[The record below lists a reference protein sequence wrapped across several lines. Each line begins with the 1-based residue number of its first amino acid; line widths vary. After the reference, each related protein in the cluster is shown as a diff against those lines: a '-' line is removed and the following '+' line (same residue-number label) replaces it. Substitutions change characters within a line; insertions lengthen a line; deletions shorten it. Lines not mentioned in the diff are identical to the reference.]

1 MNCCTNHPS
10 PSKTS
15 QTIPNHPKPTQP
27 TNRNQPASQTHPAN
41 KLTTQPYPTHP
52 NPYPN
57 HPQPSPTIPNHP
69 QPIPTPSNQPDPPN
83 QCYPTTQP
91 QPNLTLPSTTPTI
104 IFKFSSDDFAVV
116 REKHKDRAASGDHIY
131 ARTIRAIASNRTDAR
146 TIKANAS
153 NRTCHSCRRISQ
165 FASALRESGAK
176 SYLR

>member
-1 MNCCTNHPS
+1 LNIKSCE
-10 PSKTS
+10 
-15 QTIPNHPKPTQP
+15 
-27 TNRNQPASQTHPAN
+27 
-41 KLTTQPYPTHP
+41 
-52 NPYPN
+52 
-57 HPQPSPTIPNHP
+57 
-69 QPIPTPSNQPDPPN
+69 
-83 QCYPTTQP
+83 
-91 QPNLTLPSTTPTI
+91 PNLTLPSTTPTI